1 MYVCDVLQ
9 RCKALT
15 SYYMLTVKEAADQ
28 TGLSEWTIR
37 QAIREKRL
45 RATKEGGEWG
55 ISPADLSAFMDA
67 RKQPNF

>member
-1 MYVCDVLQ
+1 
-9 RCKALT
+9 
-15 SYYMLTVKEAADQ
+15 MLTVKQAADQ